1 MGNEYDEC
9 EDSSNQSSVISNA
22 KEDVAAALE
31 RIENIPCLPILP
43 EEIFFYSYPEVVSC
57 SNPSCFNSLSQFKIK
72 ENMQFAHLLS
82 QPSQNMNLLS
92 TENRRL
98 DH

>member
-1 MGNEYDEC
+1 LPDIKRIFTKQNIKANESKDEKSLGNEYDEC
-9 EDSSNQSSVISNA
+9 EDSSNQSSVLSNA

-72 ENMQFAHLLS
+72 ETM
-82 QPSQNMNLLS
+82 
-92 TENRRL
+92 
-98 DH
+98 